1 MSNGNYKRKTT
12 NPNYD
17 WSDQRRAEYSKK
29 CKEAHANGTWG
40 KSKSKRGVG
49 RPRKKLNQD
58 ETKAVQNYPATSFS
72 ENLLE
77 TAPIPKVLPGKLS
90 SSFSEGEVVIKWS
103 WEPGEFDTVIKAL
116 FDQIEECLGIRPDLD
131 EFINSAIEDKIEK
144 VRKALRRI

>member
-17 WSDQRRAEYSKK
+17 WSDQRRAEYSKQ

-40 KSKSKRGVG
+40 KSKRKRGVG
-49 RPRKKLNQD
+49 RPRKIHQD
-58 ETKAVQNYPATSFS
+58 ESKAVQNYPATTFS

-77 TAPIPKVLPGKLS
+77 TAPLPEHSLNSGASLQVYTFQS
-90 SSFSEGEVVIKWS
+90 SSIES
-103 WEPGEFDTVIKAL
+103 L

-131 EFINSAIEDKIEK
+131 EFIDSAIEDKIEK

>member
-40 KSKSKRGVG
+40 KNKSKRGVG

-77 TAPIPKVLPGKLS
+77 TAPLPKHSLDPGADPIYTFQ
-90 SSFSEGEVVIKWS
+90 SFSIES
-103 WEPGEFDTVIKAL
+103 L
-116 FDQIEECLGIRPDLD
+116 FDQIEECLGIRPDTD
-131 EFINSAIEDKIEK
+131 EFIDSAIEEKIEK

>member
-40 KSKSKRGVG
+40 KGKSKRGVG

-58 ETKAVQNYPATSFS
+58 ESKAVQNYPATSFS

-77 TAPIPKVLPGKLS
+77 TAPLP
-90 SSFSEGEVVIKWS
+90 EEEAVIKWS
-103 WEPGEFDTVIKAL
+103 WDPGVFNAEIKVL
-116 FDQIEECLGIRPDLD
+116 FDQIEKCLCIRPDLD
-131 EFINSAIEDKIEK
+131 VFINSAVEEKIARVK
-144 VRKALRRI
+144 KTLRKI

>member
-17 WSDQRRAEYSKK
+17 WSDQRRAEYSEK
-29 CKEAHANGTWG
+29 CKEAHANGTW
-40 KSKSKRGVG
+40 SKKKNKRGVG
-49 RPRKKLNQD
+49 RPRKIHQP
-58 ETKAVQNYPATSFS
+58 EAKAVQNYPATSFS

-77 TAPIPKVLPGKLS
+77 TASIPKVLPGKLS

-103 WEPGEFDTVIKAL
+103 WDPGVFDAEIKVL

-131 EFINSAIEDKIEK
+131 VFINSAVEEKIARVK
-144 VRKALRRI
+144 KTLHKI

>member
-77 TAPIPKVLPGKLS
+77 TAPLP
-90 SSFSEGEVVIKWS
+90 EEVIATTTWS
-103 WEPGEFDTVIKAL
+103 RVKTEKIKAL

>member
-17 WSDQRRAEYSKK
+17 WSDQRRAEYSKQ

-40 KSKSKRGVG
+40 KSKRKRGVG
-49 RPRKKLNQD
+49 RPRKIHQD
-58 ETKAVQNYPATSFS
+58 ESKAVQNYPATTFS

-77 TAPIPKVLPGKLS
+77 TAPLP
-90 SSFSEGEVVIKWS
+90 EEVIATTTWS
-103 WEPGEFDTVIKAL
+103 RVKTEKIKAL

-131 EFINSAIEDKIEK
+131 EFVSSAVAEKIAK
-144 VRKALRRI
+144 VKKVLRRI

>member
-77 TAPIPKVLPGKLS
+77 TAPIPVIGDPSLDPGADPIYTFQC
-90 SSFSEGEVVIKWS
+90 FSLES
-103 WEPGEFDTVIKAL
+103 L